1 MVASPVLGVK
11 GDGVFA
17 SMRSATL
24 LGVQGRPLDV
34 EVHVGV
40 GLPGFTIVGQ
50 PDEACRE
57 SRDRVRAALLSSGLS
72 WPNRRITVNLAP
84 SGERK
89 GGAGLDLAIAV
100 GLLVAQ
106 ELLAPECCSEFAFI
120 AELGLDGSLRSV
132 PGVVP
137 LVGALSDREVI
148 VAPQCVN
155 EARAVAHRTAHAV
168 STLAEL
174 MACLQGESAWPE
186 VFPQVRHRTTVNG
199 DGQGATSNDGAG
211 FADMADVRGQPAA
224 RHALEIAAAGAHH
237 LLLIGPP
244 GAGKSMLAHRL
255 PGILPSLDA
264 DDALMVTMIHSAANL
279 SIPAS
284 GLIRRPPFRAPHHSA
299 SMIAM
304 VGGGTAAMRPGEI
317 SLASYGV
324 LFLDEL
330 SEFAPTVLDALRQP
344 LEEGNVRLSR
354 AKSSVTLP
362 ARFLLVAATNPC
374 PCGEGAPGVCI
385 CDDRIRQR
393 YLRRFSG
400 PLLDRFDL
408 RVAVDRPHV
417 DDLLADEHGE
427 ASESVANRV
436 ERARL
441 IALERSGC
449 LNSMLTADLLDE
461 HAALTRSAMQLIRSH
476 LEQGR
481 LTGRGYHRIRR
492 VARTIA
498 DLQGDMGSVDVQH
511 IAAALALRIGVQPM
525 LSGDQS

>member
-1 MVASPVLGVK
+1 
-11 GDGVFA
+11 
-17 SMRSATL
+17 MRSATL

-57 SRDRVRAALLSSGLS
+57 ARDRVRAALLSSGLS
-72 WPNRRITVNLAP
+72 WPNRRITVNLALG
-84 SGERK
+84 GERK

-100 GLLVAQ
+100 GLLVTQ
-106 ELLAPECCSEFAFI
+106 EILAPECCSDFAFL

-137 LVGALSDREVI
+137 LVGALTDRQVI
-148 VAPQCVN
+148 VAPNCVS
-155 EARAVAHRTAHAV
+155 EARAVSRRSVYSVATLGELV
-168 STLAEL
+168 S
-174 MACLQGESAWPE
+174 CLQGDTAWPQVIPQEHEGSNESAD
-186 VFPQVRHRTTVNG
+186 VV
-199 DGQGATSNDGAG
+199 
-211 FADMADVRGQPAA
+211 DMSDVRGQPAA
-224 RHALEIAAAGAHH
+224 RQALEIAAAGAHH
-237 LLLIGPP
+237 LLFIGPP
-244 GAGKSMLAHRL
+244 GAGKSMLARRL
-255 PGILPSLDA
+255 PGILPQLEA

-279 SIPAS
+279 AIPTG
-284 GLIRRPPFRAPHHSA
+284 GLIRCPPFRSPHHSA

-317 SLASYGV
+317 SLASNGV

-330 SEFAPTVLDALRQP
+330 GEFAPSVLDALRQP
-344 LEEGNVRLSR
+344 LEDGLVRLSR

-362 ARFLLVAATNPC
+362 AKFLLVGATNPC
-374 PCGEGAPGVCI
+374 PCGEGAPGVCV
-385 CDDRIRQR
+385 CDERMRLR

-408 RVAVDRPHV
+408 RVAVNRPDV

-427 ASESVANRV
+427 TSALVASRVA
-436 ERARL
+436 RARH
-441 IALERSGC
+441 IAMTRSGC

-461 HAALTRSAMQLIRSH
+461 HAALTRSAMQLVRSQ
-476 LEQGR
+476 LERGR

-498 DLQGDMGSVDVQH
+498 DLQGDLGSVDEQH
-511 IAAALALRIGVQPM
+511 VAAALALRIGIQPI
-525 LSGDQS
+525 LLGDQS

>member
-1 MVASPVLGVK
+1 MVASSAMLMKEV
-11 GDGVFA
+11 GVFA

-100 GLLVAQ
+100 GLMVAQ

-137 LVGALSDREVI
+137 LVGALADREVI
-148 VAPQCVN
+148 VAPQCVH
-155 EARAVAHRTAHAV
+155 EARAVARRTAHAV

-174 MACLQGESAWPE
+174 ISCLQGVSAWPD
-186 VFPQVRHRTTVNG
+186 VLPRVHDSDAMG
-199 DGQGATSNDGAG
+199 DHLVDAV
-211 FADMADVRGQPAA
+211 DMADVRGQPAA
-224 RHALEIAAAGAHH
+224 RRALEIAAAGAHH
-237 LLLIGPP
+237 LLFIGPP
-244 GAGKSMLAHRL
+244 GAGKSMLARRL
-255 PGILPSLDA
+255 PGILPQLDA
-264 DDALMVTMIHSAANL
+264 EDALMVTMIHSAANL
-279 SIPAS
+279 PIPTA
-284 GLIRRPPFRAPHHSA
+284 GLIRCPPFRSPHHSA

-317 SLASYGV
+317 SLASNGV

-330 SEFAPTVLDALRQP
+330 GEFAPTVLDALRQP
-344 LEEGNVRLSR
+344 LEEGLVRLAR

-362 ARFLLVAATNPC
+362 AKFLLIGATNPC
-374 PCGEGAPGVCI
+374 PCGAGAPGVCV
-385 CDDRIRQR
+385 CDERMRQR
-393 YLRRFSG
+393 YFRRFSG

-408 RVAVDRPHV
+408 RVAIDRPNV

-427 ASESVANRV
+427 SSACVGNRV
-436 ERARL
+436 ERARHL
-441 IALERSGC
+441 ALERSGC
-449 LNSMLTADLLDE
+449 LNSLLTADLLDE
-461 HAALTRSAMQLIRSH
+461 HAALTRPAMQLVRSQ
-476 LEQGR
+476 LERGR

-498 DLQGDMGSVDVQH
+498 DLQGDMGSVDEQH
-511 IAAALALRIGVQPM
+511 IATALALRIGVQPM
-525 LSGDQS
+525 LLGDHS

>member
-1 MVASPVLGVK
+1 
-11 GDGVFA
+11 
-17 SMRSATL
+17 MRSATL

-106 ELLAPECCSEFAFI
+106 ELLTPECCSGFAFL

-148 VAPQCVN
+148 VAPQCVH
-155 EARAVAHRTAHAV
+155 EARAVARRMAHSV
-168 STLAEL
+168 STLSEL
-174 MACLQGESAWPE
+174 MSCLQGESEWPE
-186 VFPQVRHRTTVNG
+186 VLPQAHGGEVVG
-199 DGQGATSNDGAG
+199 DELTEVV
-211 FADMADVRGQPAA
+211 DMADVRGQPAA
-224 RHALEIAAAGAHH
+224 RRALEIAAAGAHH
-237 LLLIGPP
+237 LLFIGPP
-244 GAGKSMLAHRL
+244 GAGKSMLARRL
-255 PGILPSLDA
+255 AGILPPLDSE
-264 DDALMVTMIHSAANL
+264 DALMVTMIHSAANL
-279 SIPAS
+279 TIPAS
-284 GLIRRPPFRAPHHSA
+284 GLIRCPPFRSPHHSA

-330 SEFAPTVLDALRQP
+330 GEFAPSVLDALRQP
-344 LEEGNVRLSR
+344 LEDGLVRLSR

-362 ARFLLVAATNPC
+362 ARFLLVGATNPC
-374 PCGEGAPGVCI
+374 PCGEGAPGVCV
-385 CDDRIRQR
+385 CDERMRQR

-427 ASESVANRV
+427 SSSCVALRV
-436 ERARL
+436 AKARHF
-441 IALERSGC
+441 ALERSGC

-461 HAALTRSAMQLIRSH
+461 HAPLTRSAMQLVRSQ
-476 LEQGR
+476 LERGR

-498 DLQGDMGSVDVQH
+498 DLQGDIESVDEQH
-511 IAAALALRIGVQPM
+511 IAAALALRIGVQPI
-525 LSGDQS
+525 LLGDRS

>member
-1 MVASPVLGVK
+1 MVASSALSVK
-11 GDGVFA
+11 GVRVFA

-100 GLLVAQ
+100 GLMVAQ
-106 ELLAPECCSEFAFI
+106 ELLAPECCSDFAFI

-137 LVGALSDREVI
+137 LVGALADREVI
-148 VAPQCVN
+148 VAPQCVH
-155 EARAVAHRTAHAV
+155 EARAVARRAAHAV
-168 STLAEL
+168 STLGEL
-174 MACLQGESAWPE
+174 MSCLQGESAWPE
-186 VFPQVRHRTTVNG
+186 VLPQLSDGDVVSDETADVVN
-199 DGQGATSNDGAG
+199 
-211 FADMADVRGQPAA
+211 MADVRGQPAA
-224 RHALEIAAAGAHH
+224 RRALEIAAAGAHH
-237 LLLIGPP
+237 LLFIGPP
-244 GAGKSMLAHRL
+244 GAGKSMLARRL
-255 PGILPSLDA
+255 PGILPQLDA
-264 DDALMVTMIHSAANL
+264 EDALMVTMIHSAANL

-284 GLIRRPPFRAPHHSA
+284 GLVRWPPFRSPHHSA

-330 SEFAPTVLDALRQP
+330 GEFAPTVLDALRQP
-344 LEEGNVRLSR
+344 LEEGLVRLSR

-362 ARFLLVAATNPC
+362 AKFLLVGATNPC
-374 PCGEGAPGVCI
+374 PCGEGAPGVCV
-385 CDDRIRQR
+385 CDDRMRQR

-408 RVAVDRPHV
+408 RVAVDRPRV

-427 ASESVANRV
+427 TSACVGERV
-436 ERARL
+436 ERARH

-461 HAALTRSAMQLIRSH
+461 HAPLTRSAMQLVRSQ
-476 LEQGR
+476 LERGR

-498 DLQGDMGSVDVQH
+498 DLQGDMGSVDEQH
-511 IAAALALRIGVQPM
+511 IAAALTLRIGVQPM
-525 LSGDQS
+525 LLGDQS

>member
-1 MVASPVLGVK
+1 MVAPPALCMKGV
-11 GDGVFA
+11 GVFA

-89 GGAGLDLAIAV
+89 GGGGLDLAIAI
-100 GLLVAQ
+100 GLMVAQ
-106 ELLAPECCSEFAFI
+106 ELLAPECCNDFAFV

-137 LVGALSDREVI
+137 LVGALADREVI
-148 VAPQCVN
+148 VAPQCVH
-155 EARAVAHRTAHAV
+155 EARAVARRTAHAV
-168 STLAEL
+168 ATLGEL
-174 MACLQGESAWPE
+174 MSCLQGESEWPE
-186 VFPQVRHRTTVNG
+186 FLPQVPDSVVVV
-199 DGQGATSNDGAG
+199 DEAADVV
-211 FADMADVRGQPAA
+211 DMADVRGQPAA
-224 RHALEIAAAGAHH
+224 RRALEIAAAGAHH
-237 LLLIGPP
+237 LLFIGPP
-244 GAGKSMLAHRL
+244 GAGKSMLARRL
-255 PGILPSLDA
+255 PGILPQLDA

-284 GLIRRPPFRAPHHSA
+284 GLIRCPPFRSPHHSA

-330 SEFAPTVLDALRQP
+330 GEFAPTVLDALRQP
-344 LEEGNVRLSR
+344 LEEGVVRLSR
-354 AKSSVTLP
+354 AKSAVTLP
-362 ARFLLVAATNPC
+362 ARFLLVGATNPC
-374 PCGEGAPGVCI
+374 PCGEGTPGVCV
-385 CDDRIRQR
+385 CDDRMRQR

-427 ASESVANRV
+427 TSASVAERV
-436 ERARL
+436 ERARQ

-461 HAALTRSAMQLIRSH
+461 HAALTRPAMQLVRSQ
-476 LEQGR
+476 LERGR

-498 DLQGDMGSVDVQH
+498 DLQGDMGSVDEQH
-511 IAAALALRIGVQPM
+511 VAAALALRIGVQPV
-525 LSGDQS
+525 LLGDQS

>member
-1 MVASPVLGVK
+1 
-11 GDGVFA
+11 
-17 SMRSATL
+17 MRSATL

-57 SRDRVRAALLSSGLS
+57 ARDRVRAALLSSGLS
-72 WPNRRITVNLAP
+72 WPNRRITVNLALG
-84 SGERK
+84 GERK

-106 ELLAPECCSEFAFI
+106 EILAPECCSDFAFL

-137 LVGALSDREVI
+137 LVGALTDRQVI
-148 VAPQCVN
+148 VAPNCVN
-155 EARAVAHRTAHAV
+155 EARAVSRRTVYAV
-168 STLAEL
+168 TTLGEL
-174 MACLQGESAWPE
+174 VSCLQGDSAWPE
-186 VFPQVRHRTTVNG
+186 VIPQEQEGGHE
-199 DGQGATSNDGAG
+199 S
-211 FADMADVRGQPAA
+211 ADVVDMSDVRGQPVA
-224 RHALEIAAAGAHH
+224 RQALEIAAAGAHH
-237 LLLIGPP
+237 LLFIGPP
-244 GAGKSMLAHRL
+244 GAGKSMLARRL
-255 PGILPSLDA
+255 PGILPQLEA

-279 SIPAS
+279 AIPTG
-284 GLIRRPPFRAPHHSA
+284 GLIRCPPFRSPHHSA

-304 VGGGTAAMRPGEI
+304 VGGGSAAMRPGEI
-317 SLASYGV
+317 SLASNGV

-330 SEFAPTVLDALRQP
+330 GEFAPSVLDALRQP
-344 LEEGNVRLSR
+344 LEDGLVRLSR

-362 ARFLLVAATNPC
+362 AKFLLVGATNPC
-374 PCGEGAPGVCI
+374 PCGEGAPGVCV
-385 CDDRIRQR
+385 CDERMRLR

-408 RVAVDRPHV
+408 RVAVNRPHV

-427 ASESVANRV
+427 TSALVAARV
-436 ERARL
+436 AWARHVA
-441 IALERSGC
+441 IERSGC

-461 HAALTRSAMQLIRSH
+461 HAALTGPAMQLVRSQ
-476 LEQGR
+476 LERGR

-498 DLQGDMGSVDVQH
+498 DLQGDLGSVDEQH
-511 IAAALALRIGVQPM
+511 VAAALALRIGIQPI
-525 LSGDQS
+525 LLGDQS